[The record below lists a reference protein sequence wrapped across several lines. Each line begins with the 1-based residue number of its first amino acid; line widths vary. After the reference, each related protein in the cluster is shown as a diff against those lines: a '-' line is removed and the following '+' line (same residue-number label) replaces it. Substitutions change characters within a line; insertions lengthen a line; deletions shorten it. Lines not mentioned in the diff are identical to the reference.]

1 MTRHAHRLPRWQ
13 RRSLY
18 VAGAALLASGVLWL
32 VLHYSAAAGELPHP
46 LEAWAMRL
54 HGLASF
60 AALFMLGVLA
70 AAHVPQGWRLTGRQR
85 RAGQRG
91 TGLALC
97 ILGALLAL
105 TGYLLYYFASESV
118 RPALGWLHSAVGI
131 AAGAGLAFH
140 QRRKSREMRMN

>member
-18 VAGAALLASGVLWL
+18 VAGA
-32 VLHYSAAAGELPHP
+32 
-46 LEAWAMRL
+46 
-54 HGLASF
+54 
-60 AALFMLGVLA
+60 
-70 AAHVPQGWRLTGRQR
+70 
-85 RAGQRG
+85 
-91 TGLALC
+91 
-97 ILGALLAL
+97 ALLAL

-140 QRRKSREMRMN
+140 QRRKSRETRMN

>member
-1 MTRHAHRLPRWQ
+1 M
-13 RRSLY
+13 
-18 VAGAALLASGVLWL
+18 
-32 VLHYSAAAGELPHP
+32 
-46 LEAWAMRL
+46 
-54 HGLASF
+54 
-60 AALFMLGVLA
+60 
-70 AAHVPQGWRLTGRQR
+70 PQGWRLTGRQR

-140 QRRKSREMRMN
+140 QRRKSRETRMN